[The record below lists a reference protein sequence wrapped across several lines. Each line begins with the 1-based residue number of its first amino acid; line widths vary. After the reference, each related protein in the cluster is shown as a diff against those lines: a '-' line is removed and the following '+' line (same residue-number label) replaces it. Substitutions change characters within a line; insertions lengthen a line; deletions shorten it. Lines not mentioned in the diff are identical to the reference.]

1 LKRIPKLVLSI
12 ISIVILVGLDQ
23 ATKKL
28 AEINLAGKG
37 TVPVLGNFLVLNYI
51 TNRGGFLSF
60 GSDVGSHLWYA
71 FFIILPLVSLIAI
84 SAYIIVEKRN
94 DVYYLSF
101 WVFFTSG
108 GIGNI
113 IDRILYGE
121 VRDFLNGGIGSLRTG
136 IFNAADI
143 YLNVFALLV
152 VIIYIFRKKDK
163 KDLQ

>member
-1 LKRIPKLVLSI
+1 MKRIPKLVLSI
-12 ISIVILVGLDQ
+12 ISILLLVGLDQ
-23 ATKKL
+23 VTKKL

-37 TVPVLGNFLVLNYI
+37 TIPVLGNFLVLNYI

-60 GSDVGSHLWYA
+60 GSGISNFMWHV

-84 SAYIIVEKRN
+84 SIFIIIKKRN
-94 DVYYLSF
+94 DAYFLSF

-108 GIGNI
+108 GVGNI

-121 VRDFLNGGIGSLRTG
+121 VRDFLNIGIGSLRTG
-136 IFNAADI
+136 IFNVADI

-152 VIIYIFRKKDK
+152 VLIYIFRKKGK
-163 KDLQ
+163 SEIS